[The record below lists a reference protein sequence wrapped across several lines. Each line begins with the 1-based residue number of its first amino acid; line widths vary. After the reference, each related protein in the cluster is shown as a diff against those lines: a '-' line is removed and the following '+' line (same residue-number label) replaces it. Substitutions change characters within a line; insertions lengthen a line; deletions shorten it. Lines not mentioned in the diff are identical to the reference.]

1 MSMKGFRVKR
11 INSSTI
17 MIILI
22 LFSVAI
28 LGYVPQAEAYT
39 GVTDVGSGTGTITC
53 PTGQQ
58 HEGPIA
64 FEGFSSPSV
73 RGAFDISTSGGP
85 GLIVLY
91 KSGVINYVQISSSGQ
106 FILKGK
112 ETRDDICGGLGTIGS
127 IPITIKGVCDFTG
140 RGVPSTLKF
149 RAANGE
155 KADFPSSST
164 CS

>member
-1 MSMKGFRVKR
+1 MKRAEVIKS

-17 MIILI
+17 MIIVI

-28 LGYVPQAEAYT
+28 LGCVPQAKAYT
-39 GVTDVGSGTGTITC
+39 GVTDVGSGIGTITC

-64 FEGFSSPSV
+64 FEGFSSPSF
-73 RGAFDISTSGGP
+73 RGDFDISTSNPSASGE
-85 GLIVLY
+85 VL
-91 KSGVINYVQISSSGQ
+91 KSGVINYVEINSLGE

-112 ETRDDICGGLGTIGS
+112 ETRDEICGGLSTIGS
-127 IPITIKGVCDFTG
+127 IPITITGVCDFNPNS
-140 RGVPSTLKF
+140 GVPSTLKF
-149 RAANGE
+149 MAANGE

>member
-1 MSMKGFRVKR
+1 MKGFRVKR

-28 LGYVPQAEAYT
+28 LGYVPQARAYT
-39 GVTDVGSGTGTITC
+39 GVTDVGSGTGIITC
-53 PTGQQ
+53 PTGEQ

-64 FEGFSSPSV
+64 FEGVSTPSF
-73 RGAFDISTSGGP
+73 RGAFDISTSIPSASGE
-85 GLIVLY
+85 VL
-91 KSGVINYVQISSSGQ
+91 KSGVINYVEINPSGE

-112 ETRDDICGGLGTIGS
+112 ETRDDICGGLGTVAS
-127 IPITIKGVCDFTG
+127 IPIVIAGVCDFNPAS
-140 RGVPSTLKF
+140 GVLGTVKF

-155 KADFPSSST
+155 KADFPSSPT

>member
-1 MSMKGFRVKR
+1 M
-11 INSSTI
+11 
-17 MIILI
+17 
-22 LFSVAI
+22 AI
-28 LGYVPQAEAYT
+28 LGYVPQAKAYT
-39 GVTDVGSGTGTITC
+39 GVTDVGSNGIITC

-73 RGAFDISTSGGP
+73 RGAFDISTSGGL
-85 GLIVLY
+85 GLNALY
-91 KSGVINYVQISSSGQ
+91 NSGVINYVQISSSGQ

-127 IPITIKGVCDFTG
+127 TPITIKGVCDFTG

-155 KADFPSSST
+155 KAEFQSAPT